1 MDWYRIESKEEGIQA
16 GLEDALY
23 SNQDLICIEWASKIK
38 DLLPQQHI
46 TIKLFTIDATT
57 RLLIAEK
64 QGF

>member
-23 SNQDLICIEWASKIK
+23 GNQDLICIEWASKIK
-38 DLLPQQHI
+38 DLLPKQHI
-46 TIKLFTIDATT
+46 TIRLSTIDATN